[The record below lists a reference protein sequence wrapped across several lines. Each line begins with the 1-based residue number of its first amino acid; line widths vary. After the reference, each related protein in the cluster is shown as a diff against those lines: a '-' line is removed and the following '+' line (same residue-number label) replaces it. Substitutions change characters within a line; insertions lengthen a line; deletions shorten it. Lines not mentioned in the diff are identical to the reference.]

1 MRVVRGRKGVRSS
14 VGQTTAKEGSPKEH
28 RARGRQTDKPLVAK
42 TVGQQ
47 GSPAPHVPRARTVV
61 LGTSPHHARTGG
73 RGRGRGRVARP
84 PEEDAVQEKQELNVG
99 VDVSKER
106 LDVSVRPLG
115 GRFSVSNDPAGHAEL
130 VRRLQGRPIAR
141 VVLEA
146 TGGYEAAAALALSRA
161 QMPVCVVNPRQVK
174 DFKRSTGQ
182 LAKTDVIDADVL
194 AHFGEAIRPDVRPVP
209 DEALRELSSLV
220 ARRQQLVEMRTAE
233 KNRLEKKPAP
243 IVARRIQ
250 SHVDWLDR
258 EIERVEEDLDRTIK
272 GSPLFS
278 EKSGLLKGVNGIGP
292 VVSSFFIA
300 HLPELGKLDRKQIAA
315 LVGVAP
321 FARESGKVE
330 AGHRHIWGGRA
341 HVCRLLYM
349 GAVSAT
355 KCNPVIR
362 AFYQRLLAAGKPKKV
377 AITACM
383 RKLLTILNAMVR
395 AGAAWDPTFATAT

>member
-1 MRVVRGRKGVRSS
+1 M
-14 VGQTTAKEGSPKEH
+14 QE
-28 RARGRQTDKPLVAK
+28 
-42 TVGQQ
+42 TV
-47 GSPAPHVPRARTVV
+47 
-61 LGTSPHHARTGG
+61 
-73 RGRGRGRVARP
+73 
-84 PEEDAVQEKQELNVG
+84 ELNVG

-106 LDVSVRPLG
+106 LDVAVRPMG
-115 GRFSVSNDPAGHAEL
+115 ERFSVANDPAGHAEL
-130 VRRLQGRPIAR
+130 VRRLRGRPIAR

-161 QMPVCVVNPRQVK
+161 QLPVCVVNPRQVK

-209 DEALRELSSLV
+209 DEALRELSGLV

-233 KNRLEKKPAP
+233 KNRLEKKPAR

-258 EIERVEEDLDRTIK
+258 EIERIEEDLDKTIK

-278 EKSGLLKGVNGIGP
+278 EKSGLLKGVNGVGP
-292 VVSSFFIA
+292 VVSSFFLA
-300 HLPELGKLDRKQIAA
+300 HLPELGRLNRKEIAT

-321 FARESGKVE
+321 FARESGKVKD
-330 AGHRHIWGGRA
+330 GHRHIWGGRA
-341 HVCRLLYM
+341 HVRRLLYM
-349 GAVSAT
+349 GTVSAIR
-355 KCNPVIR
+355 CNPVVQ
-362 AFYQRLLAAGKPKKV
+362 AFYARLLAAGKPKKV

-395 AGAAWDPTFATAT
+395 DGAAWNPTFATAA